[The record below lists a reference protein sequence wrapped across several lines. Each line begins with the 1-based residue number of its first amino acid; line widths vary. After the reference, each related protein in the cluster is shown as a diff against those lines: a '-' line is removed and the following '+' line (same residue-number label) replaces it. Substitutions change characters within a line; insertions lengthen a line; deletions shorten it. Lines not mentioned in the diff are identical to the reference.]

1 MVNII
6 VFYVYIFVIIFVIID
21 QCILVY
27 DVVKVNNGNGY
38 NFIIGVFVV
47 LEIGVYVFIWIIREV
62 SNCYYLIQ
70 LMVNVV
76 EMGIIY
82 FYLVVDGD
90 FIGIGI
96 VVIYVNVGDDV
107 YVRMYVLWNNCYIV
121 SDRVVRLLF
130 VGWKLFQNIK

>member
-90 FIGIGI
+90 FIVIGI

-107 YVRMYVLWNNCYIV
+107 YVRMYELWNYCFIV
-121 SDRVVRLLF
+121 SNDVGKLLF
-130 VGWKLFQNIK
+130 VGWKLF

>member
-90 FIGIGI
+90 FLVIGI

-107 YVRMYVLWNNCYIV
+107 YVRMYELWNYCFIV
-121 SDRVVRLLF
+121 SNDVGKLLF
-130 VGWKLFQNIK
+130 VGWKLF

>member
-62 SNCYYLIQ
+62 SNCYYLVQ

-90 FIGIGI
+90 FLVIGI

-107 YVRMYVLWNNCYIV
+107 YVRMYELWNYCFIV
-121 SDRVVRLLF
+121 SNDVGKLLF
-130 VGWKLFQNIK
+130 VGWKLF